1 MSRARYFGGN
11 TSPAKITVRRRD
23 RSNRATP
30 PKQASSV
37 RSDGTE
43 YQTEICSRSS
53 HVAIDTGKVA
63 APSGST
69 AMQAAARQLAKTSK
83 TDRSKCSGAGLQT
96 RSCSPSAAAAAAH
109 STNASELRW
118 EIITPF
124 GVPVDP
130 DVYRM

>member
-1 MSRARYFGGN
+1 MR
-11 TSPAKITVRRRD
+11 TE
-23 RSNRATP
+23 
-30 PKQASSV
+30 
-37 RSDGTE
+37 GTE

-53 HVAIDTGKVA
+53 HCASRAGKIDVI
-63 APSGST
+63 SGT
-69 AMQAAARQLAKTSK
+69 TTMQAAALQVAKMSK

-96 RSCSPSAAAAAAH
+96 RSCSPRPAQAAAH
-109 STNASELRW
+109 STKVSEARC